1 MCSYK
6 RYAEQVRLLVRLL
19 PAIAAEE
26 VFALKGG
33 SAINLF
39 YRDMPRLSVD
49 IDLVYLPVESRS
61 VSLSNIDLALKRV
74 MNFFAR
80 NNRDAQFQRI
90 AGGGDLETRIMAIS
104 GNAKVKIEI
113 SPVARGTVLPPRLL
127 KVTDI
132 VEETFGFAEAQVVAF
147 EDLYGSKLHAALDR
161 QHPRD
166 LYDIGLLYENE
177 GMGDD
182 LFRVFLVYVSSS
194 NRPPHELLSPLP
206 VPIKKLYM
214 DEFSGMTPEKIT
226 QPELEAVRMRL
237 FTDIRN
243 RLAGD
248 IAAFLLSLHDAE
260 PDFELIGLP
269 EALHLPAVQWKLLN
283 LRKLKA
289 ENPKKHAQQRAM
301 LETLFI

>member
-6 RYAEQVRLLVRLL
+6 HYAEQVRLLIRLI
-19 PAIAAEE
+19 PAITTKEI
-26 VFALKGG
+26 FALKGG

-49 IDLVYLPVESRS
+49 IDLVYLPVESRTI
-61 VSLSNIDLALKRV
+61 SLSNIDLALKRA
-74 MNFFAR
+74 MNSFAR
-80 NNRDAQFQRI
+80 NNADVKFQRI
-90 AGGGDLETRIMAIS
+90 AGGGNLDTRIMAIS

-113 SPVARGTVLPPRLL
+113 SPITRGTVLPPRLL
-127 KVTDI
+127 KVTDT
-132 VEETFGFAEAQVVAF
+132 VEETFGFAEARVVAF
-147 EDLYGSKLHAALDR
+147 EDLYGGKLHAALDR

-166 LYDIGLLYENE
+166 LYDIRLLYENE
-177 GMGDD
+177 GIGDD

-206 VPIKKLYM
+206 VPIKDLYM
-214 DEFSGMTPEKIT
+214 EEFSGMTRERIT
-226 QPELEAVRMRL
+226 QPELEAVRTRL
-237 FTDIRN
+237 FTDIKN
-243 RLAGD
+243 RLTGN
-248 IAAFLLSLHDAE
+248 IATFLLSLHDAE

-269 EALHLPAVQWKLLN
+269 EALYLPAVQWKLLN